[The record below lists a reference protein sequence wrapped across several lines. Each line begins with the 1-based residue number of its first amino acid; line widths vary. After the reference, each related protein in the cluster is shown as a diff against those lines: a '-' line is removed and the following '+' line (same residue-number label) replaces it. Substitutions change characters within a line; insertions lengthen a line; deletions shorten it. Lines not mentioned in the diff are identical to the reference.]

1 VARFYSLLIR
11 QDLLVRVVLVRNW
24 GCIGTDERELMEEF
38 PCEFEA
44 GQALE
49 AVARRSDGVSIGIGE
64 ASGATTREPGTA
76 ANLKISYREA

>member
-1 VARFYSLLIR
+1 MIR

-24 GCIGTDERELMEEF
+24 GCIGTNERELVEEF

-49 AVARRSDGVSIGIGE
+49 AVAQAKRR
-64 ASGATTREPGTA
+64 RE
-76 ANLKISYREA
+76 YWDR